1 MMPASPGNSISQ
13 ISRILAS
20 GCMRV
25 FLLPS
30 RLPIPYKEQSFNRLT
45 PNLEELR
52 RQIASN
58 VLRSI
63 PNAKGE
69 TIEMS
74 KRTLSAVCV
83 VAVIVGVLVCRE
95 ALQAQKLKGK
105 SRPAPTRQL
114 MKGILQLNAGSLGAA
129 LKDAGP
135 ADDKAWEAAQTAAVV
150 LNEASYIL
158 MDDGRCP
165 DAVWAGAAKTLQ
177 EGSAA
182 VMAALEKKD
191 LEGSRAAA
199 KTLMGACMAC
209 HKAHKPPKQ

>member
-1 MMPASPGNSISQ
+1 
-13 ISRILAS
+13 
-20 GCMRV
+20 
-25 FLLPS
+25 
-30 RLPIPYKEQSFNRLT
+30 
-45 PNLEELR
+45 
-52 RQIASN
+52 
-58 VLRSI
+58 
-63 PNAKGE
+63 
-69 TIEMS
+69 MS
-74 KRTLSAVCV
+74 KRALCILCLITITL
-83 VAVIVGVLVCRE
+83 GVMLYKE
-95 ALQAQKLKGK
+95 ALQAKKLQGK
-105 SRPAPTRQL
+105 TRPAPTRQL

-135 ADDKAWEAAQTAAVV
+135 ADDKGWEAAQTAAVV
-150 LNEASYIL
+150 LNEAGYML